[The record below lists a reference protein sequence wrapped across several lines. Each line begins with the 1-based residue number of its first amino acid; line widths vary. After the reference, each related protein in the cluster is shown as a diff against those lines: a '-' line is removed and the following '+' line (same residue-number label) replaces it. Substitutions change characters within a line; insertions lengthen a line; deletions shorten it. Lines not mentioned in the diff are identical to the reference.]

1 MLPEDFSNRNK
12 LDTKYYIALIELDE
26 YEPETPTQKRIR
38 LVRERKQKFNK
49 NLKSFIGGVK

>member
-12 LDTKYYIALIELDE
+12 LDKKYYIALMEKDE
-26 YEPETPTQKRIR
+26 YEPEKPTQKRIR

-49 NLKSFIGGVK
+49 NLKSFIGGK

>member
-1 MLPEDFSNRNK
+1 MLPEDFSNHNK
-12 LDTKYYIALIELDE
+12 LGGKYLIELMERDE

-49 NLKSFIGGVK
+49 NLKSFIGGN

>member
-12 LDTKYYIALIELDE
+12 LDKKYYIALMEKDE

-49 NLKSFIGGVK
+49 NLKSFIGGR

>member
-12 LDTKYYIALIELDE
+12 LDKEYYIALMEKDE

-49 NLKSFIGGVK
+49 NLKSFIGGK

>member
-12 LDTKYYIALIELDE
+12 LDKEYYIALMEKDE

-49 NLKSFIGGVK
+49 NLKLFIGGK

>member
-12 LDTKYYIALIELDE
+12 LGKEYYIALMEKDE
-26 YEPETPTQKRIR
+26 YEPETLTQKRIR

-49 NLKSFIGGVK
+49 NLKSFIGGN

>member
-1 MLPEDFSNRNK
+1 MLPDEFNRRNK
-12 LDTKYYIALIELDE
+12 LGEKYLIALIERDE

-49 NLKSFIGGVK
+49 NLKSFIGGK

>member
-12 LDTKYYIALIELDE
+12 LGGKYLK
-26 YEPETPTQKRIR
+26 TPTQKRIR

-49 NLKSFIGGVK
+49 NLKSFIGGK

>member
-12 LDTKYYIALIELDE
+12 LDKKYYIALMKKDE

-49 NLKSFIGGVK
+49 NLKTFIGGK

>member
-12 LDTKYYIALIELDE
+12 LDKKYYIALMEKDE

-38 LVRERKQKFNK
+38 LVRERKQIFNK
-49 NLKSFIGGVK
+49 NLKSFIGGK

>member
-1 MLPEDFSNRNK
+1 MLPEDFNNRNK
-12 LDTKYYIALIELDE
+12 LGGKYLIAIMERDE

-49 NLKSFIGGVK
+49 NLKSFIGGN

>member
-12 LDTKYYIALIELDE
+12 LGKEYYIALMKKDE
-26 YEPETPTQKRIR
+26 YEPETPTQKRIC

-49 NLKSFIGGVK
+49 NLKSFIGGK

>member
-1 MLPEDFSNRNK
+1 MLSNFDQISEED
-12 LDTKYYIALIELDE
+12 LIERDE

>member
-12 LDTKYYIALIELDE
+12 LGEKYLIALIDRDE

-38 LVRERKQKFNK
+38 LVRERKQNFKK
-49 NLKSFIGGVK
+49 NLKSFIGGK

>member
-12 LDTKYYIALIELDE
+12 LDKKYYIALMEKDE

-38 LVRERKQKFNK
+38 LVRERKQNFYK
-49 NLKSFIGGVK
+49 NLKSFIGGK

>member
-12 LDTKYYIALIELDE
+12 LGKEYYIALMERNE
-26 YEPETPTQKRIR
+26 YEEETTTQKRIR

-49 NLKSFIGGVK
+49 NLKSFIGGK

>member
-12 LDTKYYIALIELDE
+12 LDTKYYIALIEKDE

-38 LVRERKQKFNK
+38 LIRERKQKFNK
-49 NLKSFIGGVK
+49 NLKSFIGGK

>member
-12 LDTKYYIALIELDE
+12 LDKKYYIALMEKDE
-26 YEPETPTQKRIR
+26 YELETPTQKHIR

-49 NLKSFIGGVK
+49 NLKSFIGGK

>member
-12 LDTKYYIALIELDE
+12 LGKEYYIALIEKDE

-49 NLKSFIGGVK
+49 NLKSFIGGK